1 MEGGKGSGGNEV
13 GIAGVDF
20 VCGGLDVTL
29 DRIWSSIRQ
38 IRWLDSI
45 TDTMKMNLSKLWEIV
60 EDRGA

>member
-13 GIAGVDF
+13 GRAGVDF

-38 IRWLDSI
+38 INSALIDGLSNCGAGEDS
-45 TDTMKMNLSKLWEIV
+45 
-60 EDRGA
+60 